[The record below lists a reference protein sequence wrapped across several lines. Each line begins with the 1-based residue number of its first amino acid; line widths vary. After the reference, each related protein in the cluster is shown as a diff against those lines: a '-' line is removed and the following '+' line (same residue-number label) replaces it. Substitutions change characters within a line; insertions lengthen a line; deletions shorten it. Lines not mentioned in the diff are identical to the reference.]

1 MAEWFDDAIAKDP
14 FDPAAL
20 AARNRAL
27 PETDE
32 DPIIPTLEEATQSK
46 NTWFNRLPRNIG
58 VSMYKAAV
66 NTIKTGADLIN
77 APGDIASEAVG
88 LPVNIFT
95 PIAGAAGGLPTIVLS
110 KEFGAAAD
118 QFGDELTENNTLSDD
133 IIQGVAQFAI
143 PYMGYLR
150 AFGGYQAGAAAM
162 NVAKTAAAETAVSST
177 AFDPHDGRMADLLE
191 MGRQSEGKFG
201 NLLRQ
206 VAPDGSLVNDY
217 INWMTDRDDEGKWEG
232 RFKNSV
238 DNLVTSGVLGTVLKT
253 AATGFKGVRRI
264 AAEPMKVGP
273 AAQRGS
279 VGVEPLPSADDLT
292 DIERARA
299 LKNTEVVEGG
309 EHVVLEGDTLNQTG
323 NVTPLRPK
331 KE

>member
-1 MAEWFDDAIAKDP
+1 MAEWYDDAIAKDP
-14 FDPAAL
+14 FDPKAL
-20 AARNRAL
+20 AARTLSL
-27 PETDE
+27 PKTEE
-32 DPIIPTLEEATQSK
+32 DPVIPALEEAEKSK
-46 NTWFNRLPRNIG
+46 GTWFTRLPRNVG
-58 VSMYKAAV
+58 VGMYKAAI
-66 NTIKTGADLIN
+66 NTIKTGADLVN
-77 APGDIASEAVG
+77 APGEIASEAMG
-88 LPVNIFT
+88 LPVNVFSA
-95 PIAGAAGGLPTIVLS
+95 PAGAVAGLPMVAFS
-110 KEFGAAAD
+110 KDFADAAG

-150 AFGGYQAGAAAM
+150 AFGGYQAGAMLM
-162 NVAKTAAAETAVSST
+162 NVAKTAGAETAASAT

-201 NLLRQ
+201 NLMRA
-206 VAPDGSLVNDY
+206 VSPDGSLANHY
-217 INWMTDRDDEGKWEG
+217 INWMTEREGEGEWEG

-238 DNLVTSGVLGTVLKT
+238 DNLVTTAALGSLFKT
-253 AATGFKGVRRI
+253 AATAFKGVRRI
-264 AAEPMKVGP
+264 AAEPMKVG
-273 AAQRGS
+273 ADAQRGS

-309 EHVVLEGDTLNQTG
+309 EHIVLEGDTLNQTG
-323 NVTPLRPK
+323 NVTPIRPK